1 MVRTLKIEVR
11 PLASQTP
18 RRDVC
23 SHCVVSGVRV
33 EDDVRDGERLLSA
46 ISRCVKLYDL
56 AGEAMAGG
64 HKSRA
69 YSYLLKAFRL
79 LRSALVKYGDDIE
92 TARRVYELYTALR
105 SSDATNV
112 DELYRYRNELLRLI
126 EDAVF
131 YGVSFNEL
139 SRGVHVLPVGGYVD
153 RVVKRFAE
161 AFYEA
166 KKELAEAGLTA
177 EDEHRDVLAY
187 VVGGKAFLK
196 IGADCRDV
204 VSVFFDR
211 QRGDYVAR
219 YHSPVGANGLLK
231 LTHWEG
237 YYVVEDR
244 GRKFDFMFRA
254 EDVEKAARA
263 FAASTTDTFGTAL
276 VAEAFG
282 DAERAQAL
290 FKTLRDFVNAVQRY
304 ADIH

>member
-1 MVRTLKIEVR
+1 M
-11 PLASQTP
+11 
-18 RRDVC
+18 
-23 SHCVVSGVRV
+23 RV
-33 EDDVRDGERLLSA
+33 EDDGRGGERLLSA
-46 ISRCVKLYDL
+46 ISRCVKLYGL
-56 AGEAMAGG
+56 AGEALAGG
-64 HKSRA
+64 RKSMA

-79 LRSALVKYGDDIE
+79 LRSALMKYGDDIE

-153 RVVKRFAE
+153 RIVKRFAE

-166 KKELAEAGLTA
+166 EKELAEAGLAA
-177 EDEHRDVLAY
+177 EDEHRDVLVY

-211 QRGDYVAR
+211 QRGGYVAR
-219 YHSPVGANGLLK
+219 YHSPVGADGLLK

-237 YYVVEDR
+237 YYVVEDDS
-244 GRKFDFMFRA
+244 GRKYDFMFRA

-263 FAASTTDTFGTAL
+263 FAASTTDTFGRAL

-290 FKTLRDFVNAVQRY
+290 FKTLRGFVNAVQKY
-304 ADIH
+304 ADPH